1 MSDPFPE
8 FLAAAASVR
17 PRAAVVLGSG
27 LGAVADRFQAA
38 ASVGFG
44 EVPGL
49 VPPTVAGHRGQVA
62 VGHWAGVPAVV
73 CFGRV
78 HFYEGHPPER
88 LTRLV
93 RLFAECGATAV
104 LLTNAAG
111 GIHPS
116 LTPGS
121 LMAIRGHFK
130 LIGGE
135 AWKAL
140 PDGRPCSA
148 PYSPRLLDLVL
159 RSEAAAGRD
168 LLAGTYAALTGPSYE
183 TPAEIRCLRTAGAD
197 AVGMSTAWEAE
208 AAAGLGL
215 EVAAVSC
222 VTNLGAGLSDGPLSH
237 AEVEVTAR
245 TAIGR
250 LAELVGTVLA
260 ALPLTP
266 S

>member
-1 MSDPFPE
+1 MSDPFSE
-8 FLAAAASVR
+8 FRAAAAAVR

-38 ASVGFG
+38 AGVAFG
-44 EVPGL
+44 EIPGL
-49 VPPTVAGHRGQVA
+49 VSPTVVGHRGQVA
-62 VGHWAGVPAVV
+62 VGHWAGVPAIV

-78 HFYEGHPPER
+78 HLYEGHPPER

-130 LIGGE
+130 LIGEE
-135 AWKAL
+135 AWKSL

-168 LLAGTYAALTGPSYE
+168 LRAGTYAALTGPSYE

-215 EVAAVSC
+215 EVAAISC

-250 LAELVGTVLA
+250 LAELVGAVLA